1 MTLKKAIRT
10 IVGMMIWVSLCV
22 GLQAQSLLNNTVSI
36 HAIKQPLGDVLTIIS
51 NASNVTFSYNT
62 KVINRDSLVTVH
74 AVNKPLSEVLRMI
87 FNAAYEFKESGSYII
102 IRRRPVST
110 STVRTHS
117 GTVQDFYWIQ
127 GRVVDEE
134 NGEPLSDVTVYEKK
148 QLISA
153 LTDQKG
159 RFAMKLKS
167 KYPVAALSVSKSG
180 YADTSLELKAKQHQ
194 EVSIALQK
202 EYVPALVM
210 VADTGMATQ
219 SAEPILVQEEQPAED
234 VERKWITNIFVST
247 KQKIQSLNLKKFYTT
262 KVYQISL
269 LPSIGTHGRMNAQ
282 VTNQVSI
289 NLLGGYSGGTDGFE
303 VGTLFNMTKR
313 HMRGVQVAGL
323 FNLVGGKVKG
333 TQVSCLYNE
342 SGDTVKGVQ
351 ISGLVNVA
359 KKVVKGMQIASLV
372 NAAAS
377 VHGVQIGLINITGS
391 REGSSIGLINISKG
405 RKTRVGFVLRLPRK
419 ERV

>member
-1 MTLKKAIRT
+1 MTLNKAKRT
-10 IVGMMIWVSLCV
+10 LVGIMLLMNLTIALH
-22 GLQAQSLLNNTVSI
+22 AQSLLNNTVSI
-36 HAIKQPLGDVLTIIS
+36 HAVKQPLGDVLTIIS
-51 NASNVTFSYNT
+51 NSSNVTFSYNT
-62 KVINRDSLVTVH
+62 KVINRDSLVTIH
-74 AVNKPLSEVLRMI
+74 ALNKPLSEVLRII

-102 IRRRPVST
+102 IRRKPVST
-110 STVRTHS
+110 STVMTQS
-117 GTVQDFYWIQ
+117 GPVQDFYWIQ

-159 RFAMKLKS
+159 RFALKLKS
-167 KYPVAALSVSKSG
+167 KYPLAALSVSKSG
-180 YADTSLELKAKQHQ
+180 YADTSLDLKAKQHQ
-194 EVSIALQK
+194 EAIITMQK
-202 EYVPALVM
+202 EYIPAVLM

-219 SAEPILVQEEQPAED
+219 SVETVLVQEEQPAED

-282 VTNQVSI
+282 VTNQLSI
-289 NLLGGYSGGTDGFE
+289 NLLGGYSGGTDGLE

-313 HMRGVQVAGL
+313 HITGVQVAGL

-342 SGDTVKGVQ
+342 SGDTVKGLQV
-351 ISGLVNVA
+351 SGLVNVA

-372 NAAAS
+372 NVAAS
-377 VHGVQIGLINITGS
+377 VHGMQIGLINITRS

-405 RKTRVGFVLRLPRK
+405 HKTRVGFVLRLPRK
-419 ERV
+419 ERL